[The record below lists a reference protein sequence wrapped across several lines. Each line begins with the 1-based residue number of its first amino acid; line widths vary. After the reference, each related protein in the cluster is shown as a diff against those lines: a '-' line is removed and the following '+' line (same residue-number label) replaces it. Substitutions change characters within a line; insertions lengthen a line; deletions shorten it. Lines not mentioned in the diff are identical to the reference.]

1 MSVSHTHTHTQPSV
15 VSNLP
20 SDGAVR
26 PDLEADQIRT
36 GELDLINLVRLLTRL
51 AAAAGP

>member
-1 MSVSHTHTHTQPSV
+1 MCVSHKHTHTQPSV

-20 SDGAVR
+20 SGGAVR
-26 PDLEADQIRT
+26 PDLEADRIRT

-51 AAAAGP
+51 ATTAGP